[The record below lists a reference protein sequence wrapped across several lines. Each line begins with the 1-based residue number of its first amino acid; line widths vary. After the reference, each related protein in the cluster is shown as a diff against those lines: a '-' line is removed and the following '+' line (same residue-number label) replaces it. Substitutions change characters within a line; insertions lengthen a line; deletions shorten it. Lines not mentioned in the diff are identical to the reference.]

1 MQRLAFLSAVIGL
14 SLLCSGPEV
23 GAATQVRRVLIRT
36 YQFSV
41 LPMPGWRTGTDKDG
55 MPIFVNFPWSKM
67 QPQLRLPKGGAIV
80 NLVAW
85 DSLLRRHGD
94 ESLTGWAH
102 LDAVNAEPGTV
113 ISQNVDALPPAE
125 IAEAILLS
133 FDEATFGPNDQQQH
147 EMNAYWTF
155 RLKKFSDHLSYI
167 VGDPRGREYEDALRH
182 LVLSVRPL

>member
-1 MQRLAFLSAVIGL
+1 
-14 SLLCSGPEV
+14 
-23 GAATQVRRVLIRT
+23 LIRT

-85 DSLLRRHGD
+85 DSLLRRQGD
-94 ESLTGWAH
+94 ESLTGWAR
-102 LDAVNAEPGTV
+102 LDSVNAAPRTV
-113 ISQNVDALPPAE
+113 TSQNVDVPPPSE
-125 IAEAILLS
+125 ISEAILVS
-133 FDEATFGPNDQQQH
+133 FDQATFGPDDQPQH
-147 EMNAYWTF
+147 EANAYWIF
-155 RLKKFSDHLSYI
+155 RSKKFAAHLSYI
-167 VGDPRGREYEDALRH
+167 VGDPKGAGYEAALKQ